1 MKAKYRK
8 FDLRRHKYCFWLRII
23 QTVDDGGGVKDIS
36 KAITNWKRRE
46 SKERDYEH
54 NQRRRLSRHKRGL
67 DCRN

>member
-8 FDLRRHKYCFWLRII
+8 FDLRRHKYGFWLRII
-23 QTVDDGGGVKDIS
+23 QTVDGGGVKDIS

-54 NQRRRLSRHKRGL
+54 NQRRKLSRCKRGIEG
-67 DCRN
+67 